1 MNPNDRNI
9 IMQAKNVIKTFGG
22 LRAINDVSI
31 HLYEGEILGLI
42 GPNGAGK
49 TTLFNMISGNF
60 PMTSGNLYIRN
71 KMVVRPTS
79 HKMAKMRIGRT
90 YQIVQPFSDL
100 TVLENAMVGAFINT
114 NSVEQARGKAAEVL
128 EFLGLAHKANTP
140 GRELALIDLKRM
152 EMARALAMD
161 PEILLLDEVMAGLTI
176 AESSQVMGLIRAI
189 RDTGVSIII
198 IEHVMRAV
206 MGLCGRIYVLNQGS
220 LLAEGT
226 PSEISNNQQVI
237 ESYLGVQKN
246 A

>member
-1 MNPNDRNI
+1 MRPSDGNI
-9 IMQAKNVIKTFGG
+9 IMQAKNVTKTFGG
-22 LRAINDVSI
+22 LHAICNVTI

-49 TTLFNMISGNF
+49 TTMFNMISGNL
-60 PMTSGNLYIRN
+60 PMTSGELHIRG
-71 KMVVRPTS
+71 KLVSRPTS
-79 HKMAKMRIGRT
+79 HKMANMRIGRT

-114 NSVEQARGKAAEVL
+114 NSIEQARRKAVEVL
-128 EFLGLAHKANTP
+128 EFLGLDHKANTP

-176 AESSQVMGLIRAI
+176 AESTQVMGLVRAI
-189 RDTGVSIII
+189 QERGVSIII

-206 MGLCGRIYVLNQGS
+206 MGLCERIYVLNQGS

-226 PSEISNNQQVI
+226 PEQISNNQQVI